1 VPWDYRFSNK
11 EDLGLVMKT
20 LRIGQFSQSPVL
32 LAIQHFN
39 LLPEYQLEISNVTSS
54 PSQFESLAKNELD
67 IALTSPDNVLLY
79 GTTDKNAL
87 KQKIELKILRSIDKG
102 LKLSLVSNGE
112 IKNVSQLQ
120 TAIFSIDS
128 ITSGF
133 ALLLKNMLLNL
144 KLDLDQEINF
154 VQAGSTPKRLLH
166 VLDNN
171 SQATIL
177 NAESKIVADKKSL
190 KTWMEVTQVS
200 NNYLGTVICVKAED
214 ESVQHVKDFM
224 SAWKSAVE
232 MILNF
237 NLEQFKEIFTDKESP
252 LATKEYFELLKDGK
266 HGMTLKNELS
276 VENLIPLIEIRKA
289 THAYTPDISLIG
301 NLISNKYE

>member
-1 VPWDYRFSNK
+1 
-11 EDLGLVMKT
+11 MKT

-112 IKNVSQLQ
+112 IKNISQLQ

-177 NAESKIVADKKSL
+177 NAESKIVADKKTL

-200 NNYLGTVICVKAED
+200 NNYLGTVICVKAKD

-252 LATKEYFELLKDGK
+252 LATKEYFELLKDEK

-276 VENLIPLIEIRKA
+276 VENLIPLVEIRKA